1 MVGKEIP
8 APTPTTAE
16 TEMETQNT
24 AEIMSDD
31 LSVLSDDDQKFVEDL
46 FKNNIA
52 QINLMS
58 WILVDDLQNM
68 QGTGYQENLSEYSS
82 WEEAIIQSIMSKINI
97 NKYIIKNDKEWARTE
112 YHKQLKKEIFSKK
125 TLSVIITNSINY
137 PNLYKQISISVAED
151 VSEYIDNSLQSSLKS
166 TTQAMMTEN
175 ILTLNSLSIEE
186 QNNVIKALRVSS
198 EESQDKPKE
207 EWTRKETGEGST
219 TNEASMN
226 ETSETTW
233 GSKIEN
239 NSNGSISNDKSDNW
253 SNGESNNDSK
263 EKDKSNE
270 YVPDHTIDET
280 KIYIID
286 ALRGKKGKDISNLIP
301 LTKVKFTSD
310 EWKGFKWR
318 ISSVLCIDKYNSILS
333 EPAYQEEKAGRSMV
347 VTSSTW
353 MKGFLSSVKD
363 YLSYYS
369 KIEQNTDAATTLSAQ
384 TDIMYTK
391 LQGIFTRERN
401 DLMFDVNTTNT
412 ESQSSWENAIKALK
426 YIKKIEKN
434 TWNTSTLWEVELTEF
449 LGKIDTKSIVTVD
462 QVKNLT
468 AQLSIAKKLTIYLS
482 DTKKEELNTKINDII
497 SDIYLSSQT
506 MSLKDQVTCYTSI
519 DKLFE
524 ENETGNADK
533 EDDEDESGDASIV
546 QLEKT
551 LTPIFEWDYSSDP
564 ELKTFVATI
573 QATFNKLKKK
583 QITLK
588 EFQTSTESLIKTNE
602 AVFERLQTIMETK
615 NKEKNDKKE
624 KEKEKKQSPIMKS
637 WKASI
642 IGSVTAGNDLSL
654 LEKIDPKNPL
664 LPQKLE
670 ESWALGWWNT
680 NLWWLNET
688 WDNSLLSWTTT
699 IQKDATKTINTSEE
713 EIYYQDNETPTK
725 VNIETIKMTYRP
737 YPNPV
742 AKDGKLN
749 INLGVNKQSDWSA
762 LFDSY
767 IIYGVDGREVKK
779 MEGNGVPYDKDSNK
793 LSIDIQQ
800 DLNVANWIY
809 FIQLYNSANSNIN
822 LNAVKKDENTS
833 IGAQK
838 IVIV

>member
-286 ALRGKKGKDISNLIP
+286 TLRGKKGKDISNLIP

-347 VTSSTW
+347 VTSS
-353 MKGFLSSVKD
+353 
-363 YLSYYS
+363 
-369 KIEQNTDAATTLSAQ
+369 
-384 TDIMYTK
+384 
-391 LQGIFTRERN
+391 RE
-401 DLMFDVNTTNT
+401 
-412 ESQSSWENAIKALK
+412 
-426 YIKKIEKN
+426 
-434 TWNTSTLWEVELTEF
+434 
-449 LGKIDTKSIVTVD
+449 
-462 QVKNLT
+462 
-468 AQLSIAKKLTIYLS
+468 
-482 DTKKEELNTKINDII
+482 
-497 SDIYLSSQT
+497 
-506 MSLKDQVTCYTSI
+506 
-519 DKLFE
+519 
-524 ENETGNADK
+524 
-533 EDDEDESGDASIV
+533 
-546 QLEKT
+546 
-551 LTPIFEWDYSSDP
+551 
-564 ELKTFVATI
+564 
-573 QATFNKLKKK
+573 
-583 QITLK
+583 
-588 EFQTSTESLIKTNE
+588 
-602 AVFERLQTIMETK
+602 
-615 NKEKNDKKE
+615 
-624 KEKEKKQSPIMKS
+624 
-637 WKASI
+637 
-642 IGSVTAGNDLSL
+642 
-654 LEKIDPKNPL
+654 
-664 LPQKLE
+664 
-670 ESWALGWWNT
+670 
-680 NLWWLNET
+680 
-688 WDNSLLSWTTT
+688 
-699 IQKDATKTINTSEE
+699 
-713 EIYYQDNETPTK
+713 
-725 VNIETIKMTYRP
+725 YR
-737 YPNPV
+737 
-742 AKDGKLN
+742 
-749 INLGVNKQSDWSA
+749 
-762 LFDSY
+762 
-767 IIYGVDGREVKK
+767 
-779 MEGNGVPYDKDSNK
+779 
-793 LSIDIQQ
+793 
-800 DLNVANWIY
+800 
-809 FIQLYNSANSNIN
+809 
-822 LNAVKKDENTS
+822 
-833 IGAQK
+833 
-838 IVIV
+838 

>member
-333 EPAYQEEKAGRSMV
+333 EPAYQEEKAERSMV